1 MSLHSQ
7 LESLEIP
14 SEYAESNST
23 EVISR
28 LNAWKESTH
37 RVLRDLLTLL
47 KEQEL
52 SVPEQADVIA
62 TAASFEGE
70 NIWITPESCSL
81 AKGSKSRFYFAVLLN
96 STRQKFSA
104 NSPIPVFHSWSSFS
118 KPTSI
123 LSFAQTPIHL

>member
-7 LESLEIP
+7 LKSLEIP

-23 EVISR
+23 EIISR
-28 LNAWKESTH
+28 LNAWKESTC

-47 KEQEL
+47 REQEL

-62 TAASFEGE
+62 AAASFDGK

-81 AKGSKSRFYFAVLLN
+81 AKGAESR
-96 STRQKFSA
+96 S
-104 NSPIPVFHSWSSFS
+104 
-118 KPTSI
+118 
-123 LSFAQTPIHL
+123 